1 MYIYLYLYINIF
13 IIILYKKKKQL
24 TTEKNSRGLAGC
36 HFFCQNLHQITI
48 FQITKHFFYILFYFI
63 FLFPFSN
70 LFLSMGYQWSFF
82 FSFFFPVTLS
92 LSTSPHR
99 TSLFRRP
106 SPPTKESW
114 RSPELG
120 LSDLALKW
128 RETPSDSSL
137 AQRESRDL
145 ACSNAAVWA
154 AAPQR
159 CLPSSSALLRT
170 TPLGPICSFSGVSDF
185 I

>member
-1 MYIYLYLYINIF
+1 MALQVVTSFVKICIRSLYFKSLNISFIYYF
-13 IIILYKKKKQL
+13 ILYFYF
-24 TTEKNSRGLAGC
+24 
-36 HFFCQNLHQITI
+36 H
-48 FQITKHFFYILFYFI
+48 FQI
-63 FLFPFSN
+63 
-70 LFLSMGYQWSFF
+70 F
-82 FSFFFPVTLS
+82 FSPWVISGLSSFLFFPVTFS
-92 LSTSPHR
+92 PSTSPHR

-106 SPPTKESW
+106 SPPTKESR

-120 LSDLALKW
+120 LFDLALKW

-145 ACSNAAVWA
+145 ACSNATVWA
-154 AAPQR
+154 APPQC

-170 TPLGPICSFSGVSDF
+170 TPLGPICSYSGVSDF

>member
-1 MYIYLYLYINIF
+1 MALQVVTSFVKICIRSLYFKSLNISFIYYF
-13 IIILYKKKKQL
+13 ILY
-24 TTEKNSRGLAGC
+24 
-36 HFFCQNLHQITI
+36 
-48 FQITKHFFYILFYFI
+48 FYFHLQI
-63 FLFPFSN
+63 
-70 LFLSMGYQWSFF
+70 F
-82 FSFFFPVTLS
+82 FSPWVIIGLSSFLFFPVTLS
-92 LSTSPHR
+92 LSPSPSPHR

-106 SPPTKESW
+106 SPPTKESR

-128 RETPSDSSL
+128 RETPSDSPL
-137 AQRESRDL
+137 TQRESRDL

-159 CLPSSSALLRT
+159 CLPSSSALLGT
-170 TPLGPICSFSGVSDF
+170 TPLGPICSYSGVSDF